1 MEKDFFA
8 LKRHEENDPENQ
20 NFRLIHILDRLG
32 LSSRLVIEENGDAD
46 LTPIDYSPV
55 RKRLEAER
63 MKSLGYLTD
72 ALEHYKAVE

>member
-1 MEKDFFA
+1 M
-8 LKRHEENDPENQ
+8 
-20 NFRLIHILDRLG
+20 IHILDRLG
-32 LSSRLVIEENGDAD
+32 LSSRLVIDENSDAD